1 MYVFIVVVLF
11 KYIYIDCEN
20 LSYTDC
26 SVLCPVVS
34 RFLGYHGSIDAT
46 YLIENVANITYNFIM
61 NQKIGKHADFIPL
74 T

>member
-1 MYVFIVVVLF
+1 MFSLLSYYLI
-11 KYIYIDCEN
+11 IYIDCEN